1 MRKWKCL
8 ICKYLHEGDAPPDQC
23 PVCKAPASKFVEAGP
38 AFSEADAAGDAPAG
52 ESRTQTNATPLS
64 RKSKILDGVA
74 DLLSRRHAHPIS
86 VHFPNGILPVAL
98 MMFLL
103 AWLFDAAT
111 TATAGFYNIVFVT
124 LALPIV
130 IFTGSRDGFVM
141 MVEYT
146 APVFWFFLLLVGA
159 SIFLL
164 RRRRPADERPFRV
177 PLYPLTPLLFCA
189 ICAYMLHASL
199 SYTGRGALVGVGVLL
214 AGLPLIILQKRMNRR
229 ISVR

>member
-23 PVCKAPASKFVEAGP
+23 PVCKAPASKFVEAEP
-38 AFSEADAAGDAPAG
+38 AFPEADAAGKAAAG
-52 ESRTQTNATPLS
+52 ESRTHSSAAPPS

-124 LALPIV
+124 LALPLV
-130 IFTGSRDGFVM
+130 IFTG
-141 MVEYT
+141 
-146 APVFWFFLLLVGA
+146 FL
-159 SIFLL
+159 
-164 RRRRPADERPFRV
+164 DWERK
-177 PLYPLTPLLFCA
+177 YKKALTPMFQIKIVAAAVVFAACVISLFWYLIDPGVVGSPQGWLFILLNGVA
-189 ICAYMLHASL
+189 VAAAGVAGHI
-199 SYTGRGALVGVGVLL
+199 GGKLVF
-214 AGLPLIILQKRMNRR
+214 KD
-229 ISVR
+229 

>member
-130 IFTGSRDGFVM
+130 IFTG
-141 MVEYT
+141 
-146 APVFWFFLLLVGA
+146 FL
-159 SIFLL
+159 
-164 RRRRPADERPFRV
+164 DWERK
-177 PLYPLTPLLFCA
+177 YKKALTPIFQIKIVAAAVVFAACVISLFWYLIDPGVVGSPQGWLFILLNGVA
-189 ICAYMLHASL
+189 VAAAGVAGHI
-199 SYTGRGALVGVGVLL
+199 GGKLVF
-214 AGLPLIILQKRMNRR
+214 KD
-229 ISVR
+229 